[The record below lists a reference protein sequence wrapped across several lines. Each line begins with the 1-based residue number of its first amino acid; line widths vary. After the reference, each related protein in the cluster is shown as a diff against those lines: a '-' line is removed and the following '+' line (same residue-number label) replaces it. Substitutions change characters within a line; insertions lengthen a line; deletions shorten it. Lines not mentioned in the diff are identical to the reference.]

1 MKVRRP
7 WAAALALSM
16 ALGLAACGGEG
27 ANAPTP
33 PAEVTAETT
42 ARPSVAPTAAPT
54 PEHTVEATAQPTAQ
68 PVELR
73 EYTLTEID
81 LPEGWRPAVDSNN
94 VAAGWVAIERTES
107 GRAVEAAI
115 YRASDGAILDLD
127 GYWVFGGD
135 GPMSRGATTRCL
147 MVKSDLWNVF
157 DVEQGK
163 LLLETPVPDGAEDF
177 WARLAPCFPAETWPQ
192 PKKDEA
198 TGLWGYVDQA
208 GSWVLPPQYY
218 DHPTHFKD
226 GMAVVDLT
234 EYDLAKGSLCNAI
247 DVTGKE
253 LLPRRY
259 KDLFYLGDGMFNYWG
274 DNFQDNQ
281 WWTDC
286 GLVSKDGVEY
296 PTQAFS
302 TWFNGGLT
310 ANYGLVAM
318 TIYGSETYDDA
329 YFDYAGNQVSEPFDW
344 AGPIGDDGAGFVCK
358 DDRLYRIQF

>member
-1 MKVRRP
+1 MRRP

-16 ALGLAACGGEG
+16 ALGLAACGGERAG
-27 ANAPTP
+27 APTP
-33 PAEVTAETT
+33 PAEVTAAE
-42 ARPSVAPTAAPT
+42 PT
-54 PEHTVEATAQPTAQ
+54 PEPTVEATAQPSAQ
-68 PVELR
+68 PVKLR

-81 LPEGWRPAVDSNN
+81 LPEGWRPIGGSNN
-94 VAAGWVAIERTES
+94 VAAGWVVIYRMEGEK
-107 GRAVEAAI
+107 AVENAI

-127 GYWVFGGD
+127 GCWVYGGE
-135 GPMSRGATTRCL
+135 GPMSRGDATRCL
-147 MVKSDLWNVF
+147 VFLPEPPGVTDWGAIDPKMGFF
-157 DVEQGK
+157 DVEAGK
-163 LLLETPVPDGAEDF
+163 LQSEEEEALWEESLL
-177 WARLAPCFPAETWPQ
+177 TWPQ
-192 PKKDEA
+192 PKEDEA

-208 GSWVLPPQYY
+208 GNWVLPPQYY

-296 PTQAFS
+296 PSQTFQNY
-302 TWFNGGLT
+302 FNGGLT
-310 ANYGLVAM
+310 ANYGLIS
-318 TIYGSETYDDA
+318 IYFDGEGSYHHA
-329 YFDYAGNQVSEPFDW
+329 YFDYAGNQVSEAFDW

>member
-7 WAAALALSM
+7 WAAALALAM
-16 ALGLAACGGEG
+16 ALSLTACGGEG
-27 ANAPTP
+27 AGAPTP
-33 PAEVTAETT
+33 PAEVTAEAT
-42 ARPSVAPTAAPT
+42 ARPSVEPTAAPT
-54 PEHTVEATAQPTAQ
+54 PEPTVEATAQPSAQ

-81 LPEGWRPAVDSNN
+81 LPEGWSPTVDSNN
-94 VAAGWVAIERTES
+94 VAAGWAVIERLES
-107 GRAVEAAI
+107 ERVVEAAV
-115 YRASDGAILDLD
+115 YRASDGTILDLD

-135 GPMSRGATTRCL
+135 GPSSRGASTRCL
-147 MVKSDLWNVF
+147 VVKSDQWNVF
-157 DVEQGK
+157 DVEEGK

-177 WARLAPCFPAETWPQ
+177 WARLDPCFPAEAWPQ
-192 PKKDEA
+192 PKEDEA
-198 TGLWGYVDQA
+198 TGLWGYVDEA
-208 GSWVLPPQYY
+208 GNWVIPAQYY
-218 DHPTHFKD
+218 DHPAPFKD

-296 PTQAFS
+296 PSQTFQNY
-302 TWFNGGLT
+302 FNGGLT

>member
-16 ALGLAACGGEG
+16 ALGLAACGGES
-27 ANAPTP
+27 ADTPTP
-33 PAEVTAETT
+33 PAEVTAEAT
-42 ARPSVAPTAAPT
+42 ARPTVAPTAAVEATAAPT
-54 PEHTVEATAQPTAQ
+54 PEPTVEATAQPSAQ

-81 LPEGWRPAVDSNN
+81 LPEGWSPTGDFNN
-94 VAAGWVAIERTES
+94 VAAGWVFIERIEN
-107 GRAVEAAI
+107 GAFERAVYLAA
-115 YRASDGAILDLD
+115 DGAIRSLD
-127 GYWVFGGD
+127 GYFTYSPGPARRGD
-135 GPMSRGATTRCL
+135 ETQFL
-147 MVKSDLWNVF
+147 MYQQDGSLHNVF
-157 DVEQGK
+157 DIEQGRF
-163 LLLETPVPDGAEDF
+163 LLDE
-177 WARLAPCFPAETWPQ
+177 PASWEEVDALLNKTWPQ
-192 PKKDEA
+192 PKEDEA
-198 TGLWGYVDQA
+198 TGLWGYVDEA
-208 GSWVLPPQYY
+208 GNWVIPAQYY
-218 DHPTHFKD
+218 DHPAPFKD

-296 PTQAFS
+296 PSQTFQNY
-302 TWFNGGLT
+302 FNGGLT